1 MPTKTASKPAAAPAL
16 GALRPKESFQD
27 LILTLQQFWGAQ
39 GCVVLQ
45 PYDMEVGAGTFH
57 PATTLR
63 ALGPRSWNAAYVQP
77 SRRPKDGRYGEN
89 PNRMQHY
96 YQFQVIM
103 KPSPPDILDLYL
115 KSLDAIGIDTTKND
129 IRFVEDDWESPTLG
143 AWGLGWEVWCN
154 GMEVTQFTYF
164 QQVGGFD
171 CRPVSGEITY
181 GLERLAMYVQ
191 GVDRVF
197 DLNFN
202 GRTDERKL
210 TYGDVFLQ
218 AEREYSRYNFEHANT
233 DMLLVHFKD
242 AEAECTSLLEK
253 GKGDTGQHLMALPA
267 YDQCIKASHIFNLL
281 DARGVISVTERQ
293 SYILRVREMSKA
305 CCAAWLARPR
315 QVGPNGGGRALERAR
330 GERLPMAGAR
340 RPSAAA

>member
-1 MPTKTASKPAAAPAL
+1 MANVQAL
-16 GALRPKESFQD
+16 NPKASFQD
-27 LILTLQQFWGAQ
+27 LILTLQQFWAGH
-39 GCVVLQ
+39 GCAILQ

-63 ALGPRSWNAAYVQP
+63 SLGPRPWNAAYVQP

-89 PNRMQHY
+89 PNRLQHY

-103 KPSPPDILDLYL
+103 KPSPADILELYL
-115 KSLDAIGIDTTKND
+115 GSLDAIGIDTTVND

-191 GVDRVF
+191 GVDRVY

-202 GRTDERKL
+202 GREDDRKL

-218 AEREYSRYNFEHANT
+218 AEREYSRFNFEHADT
-233 DMLLVHFKD
+233 SMLLRHFVD
-242 AEAECTSLLEK
+242 AEKECQAILAAGRAGE
-253 GKGDTGQHLMALPA
+253 GDLHLMALPA

-293 SYILRVREMSKA
+293 SYILRVRDLSKA
-305 CCAAWLARPR
+305 CCEAWLATE
-315 QVGPNGGGRALERAR
+315 GGGLAQ
-330 GERLPMAGAR
+330 
-340 RPSAAA
+340 AA